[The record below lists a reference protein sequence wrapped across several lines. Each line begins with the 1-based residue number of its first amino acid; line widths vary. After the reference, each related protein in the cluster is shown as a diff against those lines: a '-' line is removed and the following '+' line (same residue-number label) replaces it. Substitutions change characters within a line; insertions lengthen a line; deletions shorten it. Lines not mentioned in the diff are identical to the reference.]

1 MEAALYA
8 CGKAKEINTRK
19 AWLKLRKVITRQR
32 RVRVL
37 LSYVAAASAV
47 LLVGWGLFVM
57 FSRVQHAP
65 VEMVANGNLQDEGQ
79 IVLTL
84 SDGRQVVLSDSLGT
98 LQEQNGTRI
107 ANKDHSLVYDAAD
120 HLVEV
125 AYNTVSIPWGAEY
138 KLVLAD
144 GSKVWLNAQSSVTY
158 PVAFHGKTREIRLEG
173 EAYFEVR
180 RNEKVPFVVKTSKVD
195 VKVLGTEFNVSAYEE
210 EADFEVAL
218 LKGSVLLESSRLR
231 EPHSM
236 KPGEMV
242 YFKDGQ
248 YYSGLIQNPDYFKWK
263 EGLICF
269 QNEPIS
275 DIMDKLSLY
284 FDVKIQHRNQA
295 FLKERYTGKFRSKDG
310 VEQVLKVL
318 QMEHHFRY
326 VKDNEQNVITI
337 K

>member
-1 MEAALYA
+1 ME
-8 CGKAKEINTRK
+8 
-19 AWLKLRKVITRQR
+19 
-32 RVRVL
+32 
-37 LSYVAAASAV
+37 LS
-47 LLVGWGLFVM
+47 
-57 FSRVQHAP
+57 
-65 VEMVANGNLQDEGQ
+65 
-79 IVLTL
+79 
-84 SDGRQVVLSDSLGT
+84 
-98 LQEQNGTRI
+98 
-107 ANKDHSLVYDAAD
+107 
-120 HLVEV
+120 
-125 AYNTVSIPWGAEY
+125 
-138 KLVLAD
+138 
-144 GSKVWLNAQSSVTY
+144 
-158 PVAFHGKTREIRLEG
+158 G

-231 EPHSM
+231 EPHLM

-248 YYSGLIQNPDYFKWK
+248 YYSGLIQDPDYFKWK

-269 QNEPIS
+269 QDEPIS

-284 FDVKIQHRNQA
+284 FDVKIQHQNQA